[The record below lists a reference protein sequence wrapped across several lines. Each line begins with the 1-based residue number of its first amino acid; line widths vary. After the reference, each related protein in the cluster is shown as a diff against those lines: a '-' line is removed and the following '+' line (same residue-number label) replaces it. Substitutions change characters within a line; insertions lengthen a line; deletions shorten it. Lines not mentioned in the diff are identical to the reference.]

1 MEHIL
6 LFSLGMLT
14 QTPASQTTACSE
26 TKWPSPLKQMEHNMA
41 QKNVLLFVMLLI
53 FLLRSSETLHQYKI
67 YTIDITL
74 NLTTRKRNWAVLKVP
89 YVSGNFNSRWLE
101 YFMSRKSFSQLIY
114 CPPNQSSGRIEGT
127 PVLQQPKHLFCHCR
141 EWLSY

>member
-41 QKNVLLFVMLLI
+41 QKNVLLCYCFFYLDHQKPCI
-53 FLLRSSETLHQYKI
+53 DSSIQDIYNRHNIKSDDQKEKLGSIKGTLCFWK
-67 YTIDITL
+67 
-74 NLTTRKRNWAVLKVP
+74 
-89 YVSGNFNSRWLE
+89 
-101 YFMSRKSFSQLIY
+101 
-114 CPPNQSSGRIEGT
+114 C
-127 PVLQQPKHLFCHCR
+127 
-141 EWLSY
+141 